1 MNPSRTRQ
9 EPVNGREIPHA
20 IMCRLIIGERVI
32 APQTEAIQLLAENA
46 IMMASPGGAG
56 FIKVNGTAT
65 GGYGD

>member
-1 MNPSRTRQ
+1 MKKSY
-9 EPVNGREIPHA
+9 
-20 IMCRLIIGERVI
+20 I

-56 FIKVNGTAT
+56 FINVNGNAT